1 MIVDHRL
8 GAEDVIRIASKL
20 TVDDETFVIGGQAV
34 NLWAWIYRD
43 KHPYLSRNGPFTSQ
57 DIDYFGSAAAAD
69 RFAEAVGG
77 VVRRPGGN
85 DMNTPQTAIVQ
96 IDMGGHTITI
106 DFLNAILGV
115 ARDELA
121 TGVSIVALPA
131 QVDGQFVEIEVPVLH
146 PVLCLQSRIGNM
158 LSPATLRRDDFA
170 WRQLHAAVAVIEVF
184 LHDAL
189 AEHDYKEAKR
199 SLRTLFAYLRS
210 HPFGR
215 IADRDLGVDALD
227 IIRRL
232 SEDQRF
238 DPRFRGYQLG
248 GMIRAIE
255 KRRAAR
261 DRD

>member
-1 MIVDHRL
+1 MTIDRRL

-34 NLWAWIYRD
+34 NLWAWLYRER
-43 KHPYLSRNGPFTSQ
+43 HPYLRQNGPFTSQ

-69 RFAEAVGG
+69 RFADAVGG
-77 VVRRPGGN
+77 VVRRPDGN

-96 IDMGGHTITI
+96 IDIGGRAITI

-115 ARDELA
+115 AHADLA
-121 TGVSIVALPA
+121 AGVSLLALA
-131 QVDGQFVEIEVPVLH
+131 AEMDGRSVEIEVPVLH

-170 WRQLHAAVAVIEVF
+170 WRQLHAAIAVIEVF
-184 LHDAL
+184 LEDAL
-189 AEHDYKEAKR
+189 DADDRREVKR
-199 SLRTLFAYLRS
+199 SLRALFAYLRS

-215 IADRDLGVDALD
+215 VADRELGVDALD
-227 IIRRL
+227 IVRRL
-232 SEDQRF
+232 AGDEQL
-238 DPRFRGYQLG
+238 DPRFRDHQLG
-248 GMIRAIE
+248 GMIREIE
-255 KRRAAR
+255 KRGAAR